1 MFVFLDLCLYGAGA
15 GPPFSGCYFFY
26 FFRVFCLA
34 WLASRVSTSV
44 VCRMSLEGLCVAVRA
59 LWGRGRG
66 EIFSY
71 YIMSA
76 DGIVATLF
84 LLIFWKV

>member
-1 MFVFLDLCLYGAGA
+1 MLLWGGGGASFFGVL
-15 GPPFSGCYFFY
+15 FFY